1 MTSTT
6 EVTLMTAV
14 TSPTELQSTREVER
28 KYEAADEVPLPDPS
42 RLLGAD
48 NIGAGEDLQLDAVY
62 FDTPDLRLLRAGVT
76 LRRREGGADPGWHL
90 KLPVG
95 KDSREELRVPLGQA
109 RRTPPAELTALTRVH
124 TRGVEVAPVVRLRT
138 RRRRWQ
144 LADDEGRPLAELV
157 EDRVTAHTLGS
168 DIGNTTDIGD
178 TADASHTSDT
188 GDTGAMSWREVE
200 VELSEHG
207 SVALL
212 DQVEQRLLDAGAQ
225 RSGAASKL
233 SRVLADRLSGTVK
246 GAEPDADRAEPDAGD
261 SAGATVLAY
270 LREQAG
276 RLRRFDP
283 LVRRDAPDSV
293 HQMRVASRR
302 LRSAV
307 QAYRRV
313 LDRDATR
320 PLAEELKWLAGE
332 LAPARDSE
340 VMAERFRKMVD
351 QLPPELVLGPV
362 SATLDRTF
370 ARRQAEARERAL
382 AALDSDRY
390 LALHDALDALLA
402 HPPLTERAGRPAQ
415 RELPSHVRRALRRMR
430 RGMAVVDR
438 QPGGEQRDLALHETR
453 KAAKRLRYATEAAE
467 PAVGQPA
474 RRLRKRLKP
483 VQNLLGDH
491 QDSVVA
497 RPVLREFGAQAHL
510 DGGNGFTFGLLY
522 GTETARADHAEQR
535 LTARWKRMTKPKN
548 TRWLGRSATTPDP
561 HDTR

>member
-1 MTSTT
+1 MS
-6 EVTLMTAV
+6 
-14 TSPTELQSTREVER
+14 
-28 KYEAADEVPLPDPS
+28 LPDPS
-42 RLLGAD
+42 RLLGAQ
-48 NIGAGEDLQLDAVY
+48 NIGAAEDQQLDAVY

-109 RRTPPAELTALTRVH
+109 QRTPPAELTALTRVH
-124 TRGVEVAPVVRLRT
+124 TRGAEVAPVVRLCT

-144 LADDEGRPLAELV
+144 LADDDGRPLAELV

-168 DIGNTTDIGD
+168 DIGDTTDTDD
-178 TADASHTSDT
+178 TTHTSDT

-212 DQVEQRLLDAGAQ
+212 DQVEQRLLEAGAR

-233 SRVLADRLSGTVK
+233 SRVLADRLSGTAE

-302 LRSAV
+302 LRSAL

-320 PLAEELKWLAGE
+320 PLTEELKWLAGE

-340 VMAERFRKMVD
+340 VMAERFRAMVD

-430 RGMAVVDR
+430 RGMAAVDR
-438 QPGGEQRDLALHETR
+438 QPGRGAARSGPARDPQGGQTAALRHRGRRTGGGPAGP
-453 KAAKRLRYATEAAE
+453 AAAQAAQAGAE
-467 PAVGQPA
+467 PARRPPRQRGRPAGAARVRRAGPPRRRQRLHLRPAARHRSRPSGPRRAAPA
-474 RRLRKRLKP
+474 RQLEAHDQAQKHPLAGPLSDR
-483 VQNLLGDH
+483 
-491 QDSVVA
+491 S
-497 RPVLREFGAQAHL
+497 RPQ
-510 DGGNGFTFGLLY
+510 
-522 GTETARADHAEQR
+522 
-535 LTARWKRMTKPKN
+535 
-548 TRWLGRSATTPDP
+548 RSAV
-561 HDTR
+561 TRQHSRQLPRGSESGTR

>member
-1 MTSTT
+1 MTSTN
-6 EVTLMTAV
+6 EV
-14 TSPTELQSTREVER
+14 TSPNEMQSTREVER
-28 KYEAADEVPLPDPS
+28 KYEAADEAPLPDPS
-42 RLLGAD
+42 HLLGTE
-48 NIGAGEDLQLDAVY
+48 NIGAAEDQQLDAVY

-76 LRRREGGADPGWHL
+76 LRRREGGSDPGWHL

-95 KDSREELRVPLGQA
+95 KDSREELRVPLSQA

-124 TRGVEVAPVVRLRT
+124 TRDVEVAPVVRLYT

-144 LADDEGRPLAELV
+144 LADDDGRALAELV
-157 EDRVTAHTLGS
+157 EDRVTAHTMGS
-168 DIGNTTDIGD
+168 DTEAT
-178 TADASHTSDT
+178 
-188 GDTGAMSWREVE
+188 SWREVE

-207 SVALL
+207 TVALL
-212 DQVEQRLLDAGAQ
+212 DRVEQRLLEVGAQ
-225 RSGAASKL
+225 RSRAASKL
-233 SRVLADRLSGTVK
+233 SRVLADRLQG
-246 GAEPDADRAEPDAGD
+246 DADRAEPDAGD

-270 LREQAG
+270 LREQAA

-283 LVRRDAPDSV
+283 LVRRDAADSV

-302 LRSAV
+302 LRSAL

-320 PLAEELKWLAGE
+320 PLTEELKWLAGE

-340 VMAERFRKMVD
+340 VMAKRFREMVD

-362 SATLDRTF
+362 PATLDRTF

-390 LALHDALDALLA
+390 LILHDTLDALLA
-402 HPPLTERAGRPAQ
+402 HPPLTDRAARPAQ

-430 RGMAVVDR
+430 RGMAAVDR
-438 QPGGEQRDLALHETR
+438 QPGGEHRDLALHETR
-453 KAAKRLRYATEAAE
+453 KAAKRLRYATETAE
-467 PAVGQPA
+467 PAVGKPA

-497 RPVLREFGAQAHL
+497 RPVLREFGAQTPL
-510 DGGNGFTFGLLY
+510 DGGNGFTFGLMH
-522 GTETARADHAEQR
+522 GIEAARAARAEQR
-535 LTARWKRMTKPKN
+535 LSDRWKRMIKTRN
-548 TRWLGRSATTPDP
+548 TGWLKGRND
-561 HDTR
+561 

>member
-1 MTSTT
+1 M
-6 EVTLMTAV
+6 
-14 TSPTELQSTREVER
+14 
-28 KYEAADEVPLPDPS
+28 
-42 RLLGAD
+42 
-48 NIGAGEDLQLDAVY
+48 
-62 FDTPDLRLLRAGVT
+62 
-76 LRRREGGADPGWHL
+76 
-90 KLPVG
+90 
-95 KDSREELRVPLGQA
+95 
-109 RRTPPAELTALTRVH
+109 
-124 TRGVEVAPVVRLRT
+124 
-138 RRRRWQ
+138 
-144 LADDEGRPLAELV
+144 
-157 EDRVTAHTLGS
+157 
-168 DIGNTTDIGD
+168 
-178 TADASHTSDT
+178 
-188 GDTGAMSWREVE
+188 
-200 VELSEHG
+200 
-207 SVALL
+207 
-212 DQVEQRLLDAGAQ
+212 
-225 RSGAASKL
+225 
-233 SRVLADRLSGTVK
+233 
-246 GAEPDADRAEPDAGD
+246 
-261 SAGATVLAY
+261 LAY

-302 LRSAV
+302 LRSAL

-320 PLAEELKWLAGE
+320 PLTEELKWLAGE

-340 VMAERFRKMVD
+340 VMAERFRAMVD

-430 RGMAVVDR
+430 RGMAAVDQ

-467 PAVGQPA
+467 PAVGKPA

-510 DGGNGFTFGLLY
+510 DGGNGFTFGLLH
-522 GTETARADHAEQR
+522 GTEAARADRAEQH
-535 LTARWKRMTKPKN
+535 LPASWKRMTKPKN
-548 TRWLGRSATTPDP
+548 TRWLGRSATASDP
-561 HDTR
+561 NDQQ